1 MAMALR
7 GEASPQAH
15 RLHQQ
20 PTTSSASQSS
30 QKLPS
35 SLPTQMSLEEQ
46 SYQHHSILQ
55 YQQQHP
61 QSLPPSAT
69 FGQQQRSFFPKKH
82 PKNFYSGC
90 TTTTSTM
97 ATDYRMAASEHN
109 KQVETQ
115 FTGENYDNPKE
126 EVCFLEILNIFLS

>member
-1 MAMALR
+1 MTFFKQT
-7 GEASPQAH
+7 SP
-15 RLHQQ
+15 
-20 PTTSSASQSS
+20 SS

-46 SYQHHSILQ
+46 SYQQQHQLVQ

-69 FGQQQRSFFPKKH
+69 FGQQQRTFFPRKNA
-82 PKNFYSGC
+82 KNFYTGC

-97 ATDYRMAASEHN
+97 STNYRMSAVEHDT
-109 KQVETQ
+109 QIETR
-115 FTGENYDNPKE
+115 FTGSFDNSKE
-126 EVCFLEILNIFLS
+126 EVF